1 MEDTEEPLVTHMV
14 TMRLRR
20 RPGSGSR
27 VSAFEATL
35 FEKPNHRN
43 TCLGA
48 VPYFETNL
56 SHRTEGTPLVNIKCT
71 WGSTSIR
78 VGVRTIRS
86 RLSQLESA
94 LAASASMYT
103 TRPRLGRATGCLD
116 RLI

>member
-71 WGSTSIR
+71 WGSTSTKPFVWVFEPSA
-78 VGVRTIRS
+78 VGSRSLS
-86 RLSQLESA
+86 RLSQLPPLCTPPDLG
-94 LAASASMYT
+94 LAE
-103 TRPRLGRATGCLD
+103 RPGV
-116 RLI
+116 